1 MSPRKLEI
9 FQTAL
14 SLMKSKGYAN
24 TTMRDIASAVNME
37 AASLY
42 NHIASKEDLL
52 AITCFDLA
60 DQFEKGILE
69 VNDIYFDAKEKLRMA
84 IEAHTQILTTNL
96 DASYVFLHE
105 WKHLS
110 AEKLIEFKN
119 RRNQYENGFIEIL
132 KLGENEGV
140 FNEVDEKF
148 VVITILSTLNA
159 TIEWYKPNG
168 AFSQKQVANKLSDFI
183 LNGLLNIKN

>member
-9 FQTAL
+9 FETAL
-14 SLMKSKGYAN
+14 SLMKTKGYAN
-24 TTMRDIASAVNME
+24 TTMRDIAAAVNME

-52 AITCFDLA
+52 ATTCFDLA
-60 DQFEKGILE
+60 NQFEKGILE

-84 IEAHTQILTTNL
+84 IDSHTQILTQNL
-96 DASYVFLHE
+96 NASYVFLHE
-105 WKHLS
+105 WRNLS
-110 AEKLIEFKN
+110 PEKLIEFKQ
-119 RRNQYENGFIEIL
+119 RRDKYENGFIEIL

-140 FNEVDEKF
+140 FKEVDEKF

-168 AFSQKQVANKLSDFI
+168 AFTPKQVAQKLSDFI
-183 LNGLLNIKN
+183 LNGLINFNK